1 MVSGQTMRC
10 GQREIE
16 VMQVRERFICP
27 VTRSM
32 IDSRGYL
39 CTLSSSC
46 IKTTGRHEYT
56 TSRSNLWVARQA
68 PPEQGPRTKMSVLH
82 WLIVVLCN
90 VGLSSSLR
98 IGLLMP
104 KDVYNYGIPS
114 YQTSSG
120 AFLAAVSDIHIPNDT
135 VQFTFIDTFCL
146 NSLALAGTANI
157 SKNVDVIIGPS
168 CGEEA
173 IHVVSLLVSAWGI
186 PIITWTPVGEEYFQS
201 HEITTLISTFG
212 TYQNFTQSLAR
223 VLLQYSWKN
232 IGVIYFGNEICE
244 KISHYISTGFPDN
257 DILIH
262 RVEKLD
268 NFTQPEVDK
277 AISNVKDQVA
287 IIILCL
293 PSEYL
298 LDVLL
303 VAQKKG
309 MASGDYM
316 FIYCKFNPL
325 INHLPVNNGTN
336 KERMEQIMESVLHF
350 GPQTMIKPS
359 EVNRFGSTLNHTI
372 DDFVLYLYDATVM
385 FATYYN
391 TTRQAKANATGLD
404 IVNDI
409 KRMSSYV
416 GKSGY
421 FKILSKGQAMR
432 EFGIYH
438 YQNQKYE
445 TVALVKN
452 GIFTSYMSVSWPKG
466 HQPKD
471 TLPKMCSSDS
481 SCDNTDNTA
490 AIVAGV
496 CTGTVLIIGAI
507 LFLFVLYRK
516 KRFEKELMGMLWK
529 VNEND
534 VKMRKARPGNGTT
547 APSNGEPEV
556 QHKKKLVRMETR
568 GTLGFGSS
576 CSLDK
581 NLLYAP
587 IGNYKGSV
595 VAVKNIQRR
604 SIRLSRDVLR
614 DLKTLREL
622 QHDNLNAFV
631 GASLEAQNTYILT
644 RYCSKGSLQDVLEN
658 DDIKVDWMF
667 KMSFSLDLAKGM
679 EFLHKSP
686 LRSHGN
692 LKSTN
697 CVIDSRWV
705 LKITDY
711 GAITNQPEEP
721 DQEEGESEYYNKLLW
736 TSPELLRLQKRPP
749 KGSQKGDVF
758 SYGIILQEVFLRVS
772 PYFYNRASKPKEIV
786 NRVRYNETPPYRPN
800 IPDDSNLPDKAV
812 SLMTLCWHEHPE
824 SRPDFQHVRKR
835 LIDLNGGKK
844 MNIMDNMIH
853 LLEAYSNNLEEL
865 VTSRTEEL
873 ALEKQKTDKL
883 LYNMLPPM
891 VAEQLKR
898 GESVRPETFDDVS
911 IFFSD
916 IVGFTTI
923 ASSSEPLQ
931 VVDLL
936 NDLYTTFD
944 GIIAMHDVYKVET
957 IGDAYMCVSG
967 LPRKNGRRHAGE
979 IANMALDLLSAVTN
993 FQIRHMPEGKLQLR
1007 IGLHTG
1013 GCAAGVVGSIMPRY
1027 CLFGDT
1033 VNMASRMESTGKAL
1047 HIHISSSMNKVL
1059 EDLKWGFITIERGI
1073 IEVKG
1078 KGLQKT
1084 YWLIGK
1090 RRYNRPLP
1098 QEMLDLQT
1106 KYQDA
1111 LATGRAVSPTESHIS
1126 AGEHSDSMYGRAFRK
1141 TSIAI
1146 SFLSSLS
1153 HDAFSNRST
1162 SEVTVG
1168 DLALSCDSLR
1178 ERRPSNDTLLSTDST
1193 LSPSSPE
1200 MTFKG
1205 DATAPKSPDSL
1216 FPDSAQAPRTRKMTF
1231 DIPKIE
1237 IS

>member
-1 MVSGQTMRC
+1 
-10 GQREIE
+10 
-16 VMQVRERFICP
+16 
-27 VTRSM
+27 M
-32 IDSRGYL
+32 IF
-39 CTLSSSC
+39 
-46 IKTTGRHEYT
+46 
-56 TSRSNLWVARQA
+56 
-68 PPEQGPRTKMSVLH
+68 LH
-82 WLIVVLCN
+82 CFLIVLCHIGVL
-90 VGLSSSLR
+90 SSLR

-120 AFLAAVSDIHIPNDT
+120 AFLAALHDIAGDVNY
-135 VQFTFIDTFCL
+135 TFIDTFCL
-146 NSLALAGTANI
+146 NSLALAGTAKI
-157 SKNVDVIIGPS
+157 SKDVDVIIGPA

-173 IHVVSLLVSAWGI
+173 IHVVSLLVSAWRI
-186 PIITWTPVGEEYFQS
+186 PIITWTPVGEEYFES

-212 TYQNFTQSLAR
+212 TYQNFTRSLAT

-244 KISHYISTGFPDN
+244 KVSHYISTGFPDN

-268 NFTQPEVDK
+268 NFTKPEMNK
-277 AISNVKDQVA
+277 AINNVKDQVA
-287 IIILCL
+287 IIILCV
-293 PSEYL
+293 PSEFL

-303 VAQKKG
+303 VAQERG
-309 MASGDYM
+309 MTSGDYM

-325 INHLPVNNGTN
+325 INHPAITNNTH
-336 KERMEQIMESVLHF
+336 KEQMEKMMKSVLHF
-350 GPQTMIKPS
+350 GPYTMIKPT
-359 EVNRFGSTLNHTI
+359 EVNRFGTTANHTI

-385 FATYYN
+385 FAKYYN
-391 TTRQAKANATGLD
+391 STRQSKPNATGLD
-404 IVNDI
+404 IVNSI
-409 KRMSSYV
+409 KSMPPYA

-421 FKILSKGQAMR
+421 FEILNKGQAVR
-432 EFGIYH
+432 AFAIYH
-438 YQNQKYE
+438 YENKKYE
-445 TVALVKN
+445 TVASVEA
-452 GIFTSYMSVSWPKG
+452 GIFKSFGSITWPKG

-471 TLPKMCSSDS
+471 TLPETCTPES
-481 SCDNTDNTA
+481 SCDDSDNTA
-490 AIVAGV
+490 AIVAGA
-496 CTGTVLIIGAI
+496 CTGTVLVIGAI
-507 LFLFVLYRK
+507 LVLFVLYRK

-529 VNEND
+529 VNENE

-547 APSNGEPEV
+547 TQSNGEPEV
-556 QHKKKLVRMETR
+556 QQKRKLVRMETR

-604 SIRLSRDVLR
+604 SIRLTRDVLR

-622 QHDNLNAFV
+622 QHDNLNTFV

-667 KMSFSLDLAKGM
+667 KMSFALDLAKGM

-705 LKITDY
+705 LKITDF
-711 GAITNQPEEP
+711 GAITTQPEEP
-721 DQEEGESEYYNKLLW
+721 EQEEGDSEYYSKLLW
-736 TSPELLRLQKRPP
+736 TSPELLRLQKRPS
-749 KGSQKGDVF
+749 KGSQKGDIF
-758 SYGIILQEVFLRVS
+758 SYGIILQEVFLRVA
-772 PYFYNRASKPKEIV
+772 PYYYNRASKTKEIV

-800 IPDDSNLPDKAV
+800 IPEDSNLPDKAV
-812 SLMTLCWHEHPE
+812 SLMTFCWHEHPE

-873 ALEKQKTDKL
+873 AQEKQKTDKL

-923 ASSSEPLQ
+923 ASTSEPLQ

-967 LPRKNGRRHAGE
+967 LPRKNGKRHAGE

-993 FQIRHMPEGKLQLR
+993 FRIRHIPDGKLQLR

-1047 HIHISSSMNKVL
+1047 HIHVSSSMNTVL

-1098 QEMLDLQT
+1098 QEMLELQS

-1153 HDAFSNRST
+1153 HDVMSNRSP
-1162 SEVTVG
+1162 SEVTVR

-1200 MTFKG
+1200 MTCKKESMP
-1205 DATAPKSPDSL
+1205 PKSP
-1216 FPDSAQAPRTRKMTF
+1216 
-1231 DIPKIE
+1231 
-1237 IS
+1237 

>member
-1 MVSGQTMRC
+1 MVT
-10 GQREIE
+10 
-16 VMQVRERFICP
+16 
-27 VTRSM
+27 
-32 IDSRGYL
+32 L
-39 CTLSSSC
+39 C
-46 IKTTGRHEYT
+46 
-56 TSRSNLWVARQA
+56 V
-68 PPEQGPRTKMSVLH
+68 KMSLFH
-82 WLIVVLCN
+82 CLLIVLCN
-90 VGLSSSLR
+90 FGELSSLR

-114 YQTSSG
+114 FQTSSG
-120 AFLAAVSDIHIPNDT
+120 AFQAALQDIKVTGQVVHY
-135 VQFTFIDTFCL
+135 TFIDTFCL

-157 SKNVDVIIGPS
+157 SKHVDVIIGPA
-168 CGEEA
+168 CGQEA

-212 TYQNFTQSLAR
+212 TYQNFTRSLAT
-223 VLLQYSWKN
+223 VLLQHSWKN
-232 IGVIYFGNEICE
+232 IGVIYFGNEVCK
-244 KISHYISTGFPDN
+244 KISHYISTGFPDS

-268 NFTQPEVDK
+268 NFTKLEMNK
-277 AISNVKDQVA
+277 AINNVKDQVA
-287 IIILCL
+287 IIILCV
-293 PSEYL
+293 PSEFL
-298 LDVLL
+298 LDFLL
-303 VAQKKG
+303 VSQENG

-325 INHLPVNNGTN
+325 INYPAMINGTH
-336 KERMEQIMESVLHF
+336 KDEIEKMMESVLHF
-350 GPQTMIKPS
+350 GPQTMIKS
-359 EVNRFGSTLNHTI
+359 SYVNRFGTTANNTI
-372 DDFVLYLYDATVM
+372 DDFVLYLYDAVVM

-391 TTRQAKANATGLD
+391 TTISSNPNATGLD
-404 IVNDI
+404 IVNEI
-409 KRMSSYV
+409 KRMGQHYV
-416 GKSGY
+416 GKSGN
-421 FKILSKGQAMR
+421 FKIQKKGQAMR
-432 EFGIYH
+432 MFGIYH
-438 YQNQKYE
+438 YENKKYE
-445 TVALVKN
+445 TVATIEN
-452 GIFTSYMSVSWPKG
+452 GAYTSYKTITWPGG
-466 HQPKD
+466 HRPTD
-471 TLPKMCSSDS
+471 TLPNTCSSAS
-481 SCDNTDNTA
+481 GCDDTDNTA
-490 AIVAGV
+490 AIVAGACV
-496 CTGTVLIIGAI
+496 GTILIIGAI
-507 LFLFVLYRK
+507 LVLFVLYRK
-516 KRFEKELMGMLWK
+516 KKFEKELMGMLWK
-529 VNEND
+529 VNENE
-534 VKMRKARPGNGTT
+534 VKMRKARPGNGT
-547 APSNGEPEV
+547 AAHSNGEPEV
-556 QHKKKLVRMETR
+556 HQKKKLVRMETR

-604 SIRLSRDVLR
+604 SIRLTREVLR

-622 QHDNLNAFV
+622 QHDNLNSFV

-667 KMSFSLDLAKGM
+667 KMSFVLDLAKGM

-711 GAITNQPEEP
+711 GAITTQPEEP
-721 DQEEGESEYYNKLLW
+721 DQEEGESEYYTKLLW
-736 TSPELLRLQKRPP
+736 TAPELLRLQKRPS

-758 SYGIILQEVFLRVS
+758 SYGIILQEVFLRVT
-772 PYFYNRASKPKEIV
+772 PYYFNRASTSKEIV

-800 IPDDSNLPDKAV
+800 IPDDSDLPDKAM
-812 SLMTLCWHEHPE
+812 SLMTFCWHEHPE

-865 VTSRTEEL
+865 VASRTEEL
-873 ALEKQKTDKL
+873 AQEKQKTDKL

-923 ASSSEPLQ
+923 ASSSEPLE

-944 GIIAMHDVYKVET
+944 GIIAKHDVYKVET

-967 LPRKNGRRHAGE
+967 LPRKNGKRHAGE

-993 FQIRHMPEGKLQLR
+993 FQIRHYPERKLQLR
-1007 IGLHTG
+1007 IGMHTG
-1013 GCAAGVVGSIMPRY
+1013 GCAAGVVGSTMPRY

-1033 VNMASRMESTGKAL
+1033 VNMASRMESNGKAL
-1047 HIHISSSMNKVL
+1047 HIHVSSAMNSVL

-1090 RRYNRPLP
+1090 RRYNKPLP
-1098 QEMLDLQT
+1098 QAILDLQA

-1111 LATGRAVSPTESHIS
+1111 MATGRAVSPTESHIS

-1153 HDAFSNRST
+1153 HDVMSHRSP
-1162 SEVTVG
+1162 SEVTVR

-1178 ERRPSNDTLLSTDST
+1178 ERRPSNDTILSTDST
-1193 LSPSSPE
+1193 LPASSPE
-1200 MTFKG
+1200 MTLKR
-1205 DATAPKSPDSL
+1205 DVVSPKTPDTL
-1216 FPDSAQAPRTRKMTF
+1216 FPDCAKPERTRKMAF

>member
-1 MVSGQTMRC
+1 MNFPFC
-10 GQREIE
+10 
-16 VMQVRERFICP
+16 
-27 VTRSM
+27 
-32 IDSRGYL
+32 
-39 CTLSSSC
+39 
-46 IKTTGRHEYT
+46 
-56 TSRSNLWVARQA
+56 
-68 PPEQGPRTKMSVLH
+68 
-82 WLIVVLCN
+82 LILVLCN
-90 VGLSSSLR
+90 IGLLCSLR

-104 KDVYNYGIPS
+104 KEVFNYGIPS

-120 AFLAAVSDIHIPNDT
+120 AFLAALHDIAIPGENVT
-135 VQFTFIDTFCL
+135 YTFIDTFCL

-157 SKNVDVIIGPS
+157 SKGVDVIIGPV

-212 TYQNFTQSLAR
+212 TYQNFTRSLAT

-244 KISHYISTGFPDN
+244 KVSHYISTGFPDN

-268 NFTQPEVDK
+268 NFTKPEMDK
-277 AISNVKDQVA
+277 AINNVKDQVA
-287 IIILCL
+287 IIILCV
-293 PSEYL
+293 PGEFL

-303 VAQKKG
+303 VAQEKG
-309 MASGDYM
+309 MANGDYM
-316 FIYCKFNPL
+316 FIYCKFNPV
-325 INHLPVNNGTN
+325 ISHPAITNNTH
-336 KERMEQIMESVLHF
+336 KDQLEQMMKSVLHF
-350 GPQTMIKPS
+350 GPETMIKPT
-359 EVNRFGSTLNHTI
+359 EVNRFGTAANHTI
-372 DDFVLYLYDATVM
+372 DDFVLYLYDAIMM
-385 FATYYN
+385 FAKYYN
-391 TTRQAKANATGLD
+391 TTRQFNPNATGQD
-404 IVNDI
+404 IVNQI
-409 KRMSSYV
+409 KRMANNYV

-421 FKILSKGQAMR
+421 FKILDKGQALR
-432 EFGIYH
+432 VFGIYH
-438 YQNQKYE
+438 YQNLKYE
-445 TVALVKN
+445 TVATVDT
-452 GIFTSYMSVSWPKG
+452 GTYTSYKSIAWPKG
-466 HQPKD
+466 YQPKD
-471 TLPKMCSSDS
+471 TLPKTCSPGS
-481 SCDNTDNTA
+481 SCDDTDNTA
-490 AIVAGV
+490 AIVAGA
-496 CTGTVLIIGAI
+496 CTGSVLIIGII
-507 LFLFVLYRK
+507 LVLFFLYRK

-529 VNEND
+529 VNENE
-534 VKMRKARPGNGTT
+534 VKMRKARPGNG
-547 APSNGEPEV
+547 AAAQANGEPEV
-556 QHKKKLVRMETR
+556 QQKKKLVRMETR

-604 SIRLSRDVLR
+604 SIRLTRDVLR

-622 QHDNLNAFV
+622 QHDNLNTFV

-667 KMSFSLDLAKGM
+667 KMSFALDLAKGM

-705 LKITDY
+705 LKITDF
-711 GAITNQPEEP
+711 GAITTQPEEP
-721 DQEEGESEYYNKLLW
+721 DQEEGDSEYYSKLLW
-736 TSPELLRLQKRPP
+736 TSPELLRLQKRPS

-758 SYGIILQEVFLRVS
+758 SYGIILQEVFLRVG
-772 PYFYNRASKPKEIV
+772 PYYYNCATKSKEIV

-800 IPDDSNLPDKAV
+800 IPEDSNLPDKAMN
-812 SLMTLCWHEHPE
+812 LMTLCWHEHPE

-923 ASSSEPLQ
+923 ASTSEPLQ

-993 FQIRHMPEGKLQLR
+993 FRIRHIPDGKLQLR

-1047 HIHISSSMNKVL
+1047 HIHISSSMNTVL
-1059 EDLKWGFITIERGI
+1059 EDLLQWGFITIERGI

-1106 KYQDA
+1106 KYQAA
-1111 LATGRAVSPTESHIS
+1111 LATGRSVSPTESHIS

-1153 HDAFSNRST
+1153 HDVMSNRSP
-1162 SEVTVG
+1162 SEVTVR

-1178 ERRPSNDTLLSTDST
+1178 ERRPSNDTLLSTDSAQ
-1193 LSPSSPE
+1193 SPSSPE
-1200 MTFKG
+1200 FMSKKDVT
-1205 DATAPKSPDSL
+1205 TPKSPDTL
-1216 FPDSAQAPRTRKMTF
+1216 FPESAHAPRTRKMAF